1 MSSKDLKIRLDSQF
15 WRMNCQ
21 IFSWLLSSWRQ
32 REERDIGGNPELLRP
47 MPAGLIE
54 DENGVRARFDLGG
67 DLVEMKLHGFAVA
80 GRKHEGGTGP
90 ALGADR
96 PEQIGRLGALVV
108 YGTRAR
114 ARAGP
119 AVGQLVLLPDAH
131 LVLKPHFY

>member
-21 IFSWLLSSWRQ
+21 MFSWLLSSGARGGSG
-32 REERDIGGNPELLRP
+32 RSEIIGGNPELLRA

-119 AVGQLVLLPDAH
+119 AVGQLVLLADAH
-131 LVLKPHFY
+131 LVLT

>member
-1 MSSKDLKIRLDSQF
+1 
-15 WRMNCQ
+15 
-21 IFSWLLSSWRQ
+21 
-32 REERDIGGNPELLRP
+32 LLRP

-90 ALGADR
+90 TLGADR

-108 YGTRAR
+108 GGAR
-114 ARAGP
+114 PRTRAGP

-131 LVLKPHFY
+131 LVLKPHLYWGARGEAGADFRHACGKVFLNAVMASGSCL